1 MRKTMKITALL
12 LCLLLV
18 MTGCGSETVDLTIDG
33 TSIIFAD
40 MADTV
45 DFIEQVKDGSIDY
58 DAYETPT
65 IVKTCATAA
74 MLDELSMLTYFE
86 SVADGMTLDSVIIGS
101 ASICVVYDL
110 GLDFTDAGLSQDEE
124 YLLNTAT
131 LTTYMTDDVD
141 TLFNGF
147 YESGSYTMNADSTSF
162 SGMYGSYGSM
172 SVSKGADNQVLVM
185 YLPITFSSDMMS
197 ESVMSAYYFD

>member
-1 MRKTMKITALL
+1 MRKTIKITALL
-12 LCLLLV
+12 LCLLLA
-18 MTGCGSETVDLTIDG
+18 MTGCGSKTVDLTIDG
-33 TSIIFAD
+33 TSIVFAD
-40 MADTV
+40 MDDTAE
-45 DFIEQVKDGSIDY
+45 FIEQVKDGSINYDDY
-58 DAYETPT
+58 EVPA

-110 GLDFTDAGLSQDEE
+110 GFDFTDAGLSQDEE

-147 YESGSYTMNADSTSF
+147 YSSGSYTMNDAGTGF

-172 SVSKGADNQVLVM
+172 SVSKGVDNQVFVM
-185 YLPITFSSDMMS
+185 YMPITFTAEMMS
-197 ESVMSAYYFD
+197 ESVMGAYYFD